1 MYKENIF
8 KEIKK
13 SQRKDLRVSA
23 ITELKKKKKRTKILC
38 SGQFRFR
45 LHVLGKIRLL
55 DYCTKPCLLLS
66 KIDTCMIY

>member
-23 ITELKKKKKRTKILC
+23 ITVLKKKKKE
-38 SGQFRFR
+38 QNFY
-45 LHVLGKIRLL
+45 VE
-55 DYCTKPCLLLS
+55 DN
-66 KIDTCMIY
+66 